1 MTRLDRKIS
10 VSTKFSAALLLTL
23 LVMIGA
29 IGVAFYSLARLGG
42 GYDRVATQTVPK
54 LTSAAQLDRISSSI
68 GATASK
74 LVASKSDYVRM
85 TISNRLDDNI
95 MALDEALETFD
106 LDHLSGS
113 SNDRSLVLQ
122 VSENRNSMRR
132 NLNELSHIVEKRI
145 RVEEKID
152 RILQQADRLS
162 DEITGRLAS
171 SNDAA
176 LGTEWLINLG
186 WSLES
191 MLSVHNAESRFR
203 IDRIEQKF
211 VASHGA
217 GLRGLGEVDYGR
229 PSDPADASWRP
240 TELQDLGW
248 RLTDFLGSNH
258 HIFELARMRLAL
270 KAQENGLLSRN
281 KRLSSRLTS
290 SVSDLFH
297 AMQQRI
303 DNRNQE
309 LGKLEKES
317 ELTLLFAF
325 LAGVGLIL
333 GLLAYLRLNVLK
345 RLSELQQAI
354 LRHVDGDRVEI
365 PVEGQDEIADIGQSL
380 RYLVGMI
387 SEREQNL
394 RNAKL
399 NAEHLADRAEA
410 ANRAKSM
417 FLANMS
423 HELRTPL
430 NAIIGFSEMITHFG
444 DNPARNLEYANYIS
458 TSGRHLLTVINEVLD
473 YSKIEAGK
481 MELTREDVR
490 FSDIVREI
498 NPLIEFQLK
507 TARLSL
513 RQEVPPELT
522 INVDPQ
528 ALRQMLVNLL
538 SNAIKFSPDGK
549 EILLRVRLKQ
559 DVCEIAVIDRG
570 VGIPAQQLDAVM
582 KPFQQ
587 ARNDYVSTGQA
598 GTGLGL
604 AIVDNLMRLHGGT
617 VTINSEEG
625 AGTTVRLLFPANI
638 VVSKTPAM
646 DPPRLTVVASRN

>member
-10 VSTKFSAALLLTL
+10 VSTKFSAALALIL
-23 LVMIGA
+23 LVMVGA
-29 IGVAFYSLARLGG
+29 IGVAYYSMNRLAD
-42 GYDRVATQTVPK
+42 GYDSVATRTIPK
-54 LTSAAQLDRISSSI
+54 LTSAARLDRISSSI
-68 GATASK
+68 AATASR

-85 TISNRLDDNI
+85 TIANRLDDNI
-95 MALDEALETFD
+95 KALDEALRTFD
-106 LDHLSGS
+106 LDHLAGA
-113 SNDRSLVLQ
+113 NGDRGLVLQ
-122 VSENRNSMRR
+122 VSENRDSMRN
-132 NLNELSHIVEKRI
+132 NLADLSQIVARRI
-145 RVEEKID
+145 RAEEKID
-152 RILQQADRLS
+152 RILGQADQLS
-162 DEITGRLAS
+162 DEITRLLAQS
-171 SNDAA
+171 DDAA
-176 LGTEWLINLG
+176 MGKEWLINLG
-186 WSLES
+186 WALES
-191 MLSVHNAESRFR
+191 MLSVRNAESRFR
-203 IDRIEQKF
+203 IDRVQQKY
-211 VASHGA
+211 VASYRA
-217 GLRGLGEVDYGR
+217 GLNGLGETGFGR

-240 TELQDLGW
+240 TLLEELGW
-248 RLTDFLGSNH
+248 RLTDFLAGNH
-258 HIFELARMRLAL
+258 HVFELARVRLAL
-270 KAQENGLLSRN
+270 MAQENGLLSRN

-297 AMQQRI
+297 TMQLRI
-303 DNRNQE
+303 DSRNAE
-309 LGKLEKES
+309 LGNLEHES

-325 LAGVGLIL
+325 LAGVALIL
-333 GLLAYLRLNVLK
+333 GLLAYLRLSVLK
-345 RLSELQQAI
+345 RLSELQRAI

-365 PVEGQDEIADIGQSL
+365 PVQGQDEISDIGQSL

-399 NAEHLADRAEA
+399 NAEHLADSAEA

-430 NAIIGFSEMITHFG
+430 NAIIGFSEMITHFR
-444 DNPARNLEYANYIS
+444 DRPERNLEYANYIS

-490 FSDIVREI
+490 FADIVREI

-507 TARLSL
+507 TAGLSM
-513 RQEVPPELT
+513 RQDAPQDLL

-538 SNAIKFSPDGK
+538 SNAIKFSPDGR
-549 EILLRVRLKQ
+549 EIVLRVRQQPETL
-559 DVCEIAVIDRG
+559 EIAVIDKG
-570 VGIPAQQLDAVM
+570 VGIPSAQLDAVM
-582 KPFQQ
+582 MPFQQ
-587 ARNDYVSTGQA
+587 ARQDYVATGEA

-617 VTINSEEG
+617 VSIESEEG

-638 VVSKTPAM
+638 VVSKESAQAQ
-646 DPPRLTVVASRN
+646 PRLTVVASRT